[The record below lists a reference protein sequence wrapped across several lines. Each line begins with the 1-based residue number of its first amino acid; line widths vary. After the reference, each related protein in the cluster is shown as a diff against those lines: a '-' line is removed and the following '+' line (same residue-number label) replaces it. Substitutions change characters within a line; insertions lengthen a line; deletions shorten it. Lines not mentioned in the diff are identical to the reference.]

1 METPKS
7 SRRISDKIVR
17 DLSHALGRML
27 EMNDGDASENRY
39 APNHFLSCSILNSPL
54 VA

>member
-7 SRRISDKIVR
+7 NRRITDKLVR

-27 EMNDGDASENRY
+27 EMNDVDASENRY
-39 APNHFLSCSILNSPL
+39 YLNLLYNSLFSTL